1 MDPFDRAALELKKQ
15 SIPDPR
21 PDPFESAAKRFK
33 EQRFQQDR
41 DRLHRSFE
49 ATKEESPEAAGQALR
64 IADEKKLPVGTVKR
78 NREKLTDPPNADQIV
93 QQSPVVAQ
101 FLSEP
106 DNAAAMRDDVDNL
119 SWFERVW
126 QDTAQGFQRGKDV
139 TRVGDIGW
147 AAIEGKA
154 TPEQMQQAQEL
165 LEKPTTDFELGFFS
179 GIPGATAEALPLMA
193 TVMGRSADEAAVGAA
208 IGTTVGSAA
217 GGVGAI
223 PGFFSGTGAGFIAG
237 NAVEAARIE
246 AGNAYIEYL
255 GFTDEDGNTMDED
268 TARGAAL
275 ITGVTNGTLE
285 AYGFAKI
292 LESVPGVG
300 RVFGQ
305 FSRGGMRKLLRQ
317 PTARKAIQQF
327 GKTLAVVGTAEGL
340 TEALQEVSTILGGE
354 ISKALDEG
362 DYEPIKA
369 EEAIERVTQALV
381 QGTQG
386 GMGLSLPGAT
396 VRAGMDAAN
405 IRKAKQNKAFF
416 EALGDKAK
424 NSKTIQ
430 RVPLRQREIIQ
441 KLKERYEGLDY
452 IYVDAERLNTFFQ
465 SREID
470 AETLRRDMPQTA
482 EDLSEAQISGTDVA
496 IPMEEFITNIAPTE
510 GFNDLVSGLKLDP
523 AELSSRE
530 AEAVESAQ
538 EEYKKLLSEEAE
550 EGDSIAQ
557 NIREQL
563 QQAGTEET
571 AADQQAQMWTA
582 FFRTM
587 GERTGRD
594 PQELFES
601 FNVQVQREE
610 ETQGI
615 EGALN
620 ALRND
625 QIPEESNDPVAQQQR
640 TRLQELQGT
649 LEGQGINLSEMSNQ
663 QALRALSDALMAEQG
678 REVAPGLTM
687 RVQTDQGV
695 HTAEVTNL
703 EGETVGRFE
712 AEESPNQ
719 GWIRMRRQDMDSRFR
734 GQRIAVQG
742 LAEMARR
749 AQVRDMRLV
758 SDTSVSPEAA
768 RVYRAL
774 ERRGAQVT
782 TNPHTINEDTGG
794 LVSEDLATPVFEVTS
809 VPDDLIE
816 QASQERVLE
825 QVVFHGT
832 PHQFDRFSLEAIG
845 SGEGAQAFGWG
856 LYFAGRRE
864 IAEFYRDTVSRL
876 DFNPD
881 TTQVKG
887 RTVGEWYEHLGEQ
900 ATRASGAALTE
911 INEKRYMVERLM
923 LREPPDSVVNQA
935 REDEFQ
941 QDSIDWF
948 EETFSPFIESPG
960 RVVQAEIPDESEL
973 LDWDAP
979 LNEQPEG
986 VIEKIRG
993 LLESDQIED
1002 RALADFDVGSRQELA
1017 NKLLGDE
1024 SSSGEILYG
1033 SLADVFRTDREA
1045 SLALGSVGVPGLR
1058 YLDASS
1064 RNMTWELRHPDGGV
1078 FEFPTEAEARE
1089 FQERNPDYE
1098 IISEPSRNFVIWDE
1112 NAVTIEAVNDELAQA
1127 RELEQQG
1134 GVEPRGRIQFPSTAN
1149 VDRWFK
1155 ITLTGQANLS
1165 TFLHESGHF
1174 FLEAFRDMAEQENAP
1189 QEIRNDWETIRQHLG
1204 LEGKDIPT
1212 EAHEQWAR
1220 SWEAYAMEGKA
1231 PSLALAEAFERFKT
1245 WLITIY
1251 RNFRQ
1256 LDVELNDDIRD
1267 VMDRMLATR
1276 REIQEARQA
1285 QGYVPAFDSAE
1296 TAGMTQAEY
1305 ESYTSLHR
1313 QAMREAE
1320 NDLDRRVMAEIKRRR
1335 TEEYRR
1341 RRDGIR
1347 TEVEAEVEA
1356 MPGYR
1361 AEAFLRRD
1369 IVPDDLDIPE
1379 SLRKKLNKQAL
1390 QDMYP
1395 DRNILRPMSFTY
1407 VAEGGVHPDV
1417 IAPYFGFESGRE
1429 MVDAVVAQPRRKQF
1443 IDSEVKARL
1452 AREADDP
1459 MMDGTIAEEAI
1470 KAAHNDK
1477 RGRFLLAEVN
1487 ALGKRVGAEKV
1498 SQIQV
1503 IQHAARRRVSELR
1516 HMDLRPHRYR
1526 QAEIRQAKEA
1536 QRAVGQ
1542 EDYAAAH
1549 DAKRKQL
1556 LNHYLYREAIAA
1568 REEVE
1573 KAREY
1578 LRHFDEKKT
1587 RERIGKA
1594 GQDYLDQ
1601 IDTLLANTEFRK
1613 TTLRRIRQRGTLAAW
1628 IAEQEAEGN
1637 VVAIP
1642 DWLRNESETTNWRQ
1656 MSIAEVRGLRDSV
1669 KNVESLAR
1677 LKNKLQYAKE
1687 ARDFEEAVE
1696 TVVGQV
1702 EANVP
1707 KLVEQ
1712 INQNPNWWEQRKE
1725 TLKGFNASLTK
1736 VEFLARWMDGGEV
1749 GPVHELMFQPFVDAQ
1764 EAEFEMLR
1772 TVGKDIMAPLRDMPR
1787 EQRAR
1792 LNQTVY
1798 VPQLDRRMLVKD
1810 LLSVAL
1816 NLGNQGNK
1824 EKLLKGYGWTEQAV
1838 MSALDEHLTAQD
1850 WEVVQQLW
1858 DSIDKLW
1865 PDLAKIHR
1873 RHTGLEPPRVEAIP
1887 VETKHGTFRGGYFPV
1902 VYDRRR
1908 SHQAEINQQKG
1919 NLFENNYLRATVD
1932 QGFTEQRTR
1941 FYAPIK
1947 LSLDVIPAHVADVIH
1962 YVTHFEAVQSVEK
1975 LTSDARVRKA
1985 ITESFG
1991 KEQYQILRPW
2001 LQFIANNGKPTEFM
2015 KGLDD
2020 AFRHLRTGMT
2030 VYAMGLKM
2038 TTGIAQLFGLATTLD
2053 EIGPKYT
2060 ARGIRKFVT
2069 SPAQA
2074 WQFANENSGEIRFAT
2089 RTFDRDVK
2097 AQLDKAM
2104 GQRNIPQDAIN
2115 FSLKHIGYIQKSVNV
2130 MTWTGAYD
2138 KAIDQGKTHQE
2149 AIRIAESA
2157 VRTSQGSGAV
2167 KDLPKVMRGPETMR
2181 GLVMFYT
2188 YFSSLYNRFQDVART
2203 TKGVKDLPRFAAR
2216 WSYLAVFP
2224 ILLDAFALGRGPD
2237 ESDDESW
2244 MEWFLLQNVLY
2255 PVTAVPFVRD
2265 IANGALGKYG
2275 YDISPIASA
2284 LEDVTGASRDAY
2296 EAIVKGDDLPPG
2308 FPKRLTASAGLLLRL
2323 PTGQLWNTAE
2333 WAQGLVEGDLNNPF
2347 REFFQGVDRED

>member
-21 PDPFESAAKRFK
+21 PDPFEAAAKRFQ
-33 EQRFQQDR
+33 ERRFQQDR

-49 ATKEESPEAAGQALR
+49 VSKEESPEAAGQALR

-78 NREKLTDPPNADQIV
+78 NRDKLTDPPNADRITRET
-93 QQSPVVAQ
+93 PVIAQ
-101 FLSEP
+101 ALSEP
-106 DNAAAMRDDVDNL
+106 DNAAAMRDDIDNL

-147 AAIEGKA
+147 AAIQGKA
-154 TPEQMQQAQEL
+154 TPEQMQQAREL
-165 LEKPTTDFELGFFS
+165 AEKPTTDFELGFFS

-208 IGTTVGSAA
+208 IGTAA
-217 GGVGAI
+217 GSTAFGVGAI
-223 PGFFSGTGAGFIAG
+223 PGFFGGTGAGFIAG

-292 LESVPGVG
+292 LESIPGVG

-317 PTARKAIQQF
+317 PTARKAIQRF

-362 DYEPIKA
+362 DYESITA
-369 EEAIERVTQALV
+369 EEAINRVTQALEQGV
-381 QGTQG
+381 QGG
-386 GMGLSLPGAT
+386 IGLSLPGAT
-396 VRAGMDAAN
+396 TRAGIDAAN
-405 IRKAKQNKAFF
+405 VRKARQNKAFF

-424 NSKTIQ
+424 NSKTNQ

-452 IYVDAERLNTFFQ
+452 IYVDADRLNTFFQ

-470 AETLRRDMPQTA
+470 AETLRQDMPQTA
-482 EDLSEAQISGTDVA
+482 EDLAEAQISGTDVA

-510 GFNDLVSGLKLDP
+510 GFNDLVSDLKLDP

-530 AEAVESAQ
+530 ADAIESAQ
-538 EEYKKLLSEEAE
+538 EEYKKLLSEEPEA
-550 EGDSIAQ
+550 GDSIAG

-571 AADQQAQMWTA
+571 AADQQAQMWA
-582 FFRTM
+582 SFFRTM

-594 PQELFES
+594 PQDLFES
-601 FNVQVQREE
+601 FNVEVTREQ

-640 TRLQELQGT
+640 TRLQELQST
-649 LEGQGINLSEMSNQ
+649 LEGRGINLSEMSNQ

-749 AQVRDMRLV
+749 AQVRDMSLV

-774 ERRGAQVT
+774 ERRGAQVK

-809 VPDDLIE
+809 IPDDLIE

-825 QVVFHGT
+825 QAVFHGT

-864 IAEFYRDTVSRL
+864 IAEFYRDQLVGLPELSNWKFGSIRL
-876 DFNPD
+876 VRNGQYQNYSPRDSSN
-881 TTQVKG
+881 QQ
-887 RTVGEWYEHLGEQ
+887 Q
-900 ATRASGAALTE
+900 AKALLSEDMLIEENEIKRAFMEEGIEAARQIMLN
-911 INEKRYMVERLM
+911 IADERIQ
-923 LREPPDSVVNQA
+923 SA
-935 REDEFQ
+935 REEQ
-941 QDSIDWF
+941 PEIV
-948 EETFSPFIESPG
+948 PNLNVLRRRIESDLTLEVDQESLG
-960 RVVQAEIPDESEL
+960 NIVQAEIPDDSEL
-973 LDWDAP
+973 LDWGRP
-979 LNEQPEG
+979 LSEQPEG
-986 VIEKIRG
+986 IVEKLRE
-993 LLESDQIED
+993 LLVSDAVED
-1002 RALADFDVGSRQELA
+1002 RALADFDVESREELA
-1017 NKLLGDE
+1017 DLVLGE
-1024 SSSGEILYG
+1024 QITGENLYG
-1033 SLADVFRTDREA
+1033 TLTDIFRTDKEA
-1045 SLALGSVGVPGLR
+1045 SLALNNAGIPGLR
-1058 YLDASS
+1058 YLDAKS
-1064 RNMTWELRHPDGGV
+1064 REQGEGTY
-1078 FEFPTEAEARE
+1078 
-1089 FQERNPDYE
+1089 DY
-1098 IISEPSRNFVIWDE
+1098 VIWDE

-1149 VDRWFK
+1149 PDRWFK
-1155 ITLTGQANLS
+1155 ITLTGRANLS

-1174 FLEAFRDMAEQENAP
+1174 FLEAFRDMARQDSAP
-1189 QEIRNDWETIRQHLG
+1189 QEIKNDWEMIREYLG
-1204 LEGKDIPT
+1204 LEGEEIPT
-1212 EAHEQWAR
+1212 EAHEKWAR
-1220 SWEAYAMEGKA
+1220 GWEAYAMEGKA

-1285 QGYVPAFDSAE
+1285 QGYVPAFDSAD

-1341 RRDGIR
+1341 RRDEIR
-1347 TEVEAEVEA
+1347 TEVEAEAEA

-1429 MVDAVVAQPRRKQF
+1429 MVDAIVAQPRRKQF

-1526 QAEIRQAKEA
+1526 QAEIRQARQA

-1542 EDYAAAH
+1542 ADYAAAH
-1549 DAKRKQL
+1549 EAKRKQL

-1578 LRHFDEKKT
+1578 LRRFDEKKT

-1601 IDTLLANTEFRK
+1601 IDTLLANTEFRG

-1628 IAEQEAEGN
+1628 IAEQESEGN

-1707 KLVEQ
+1707 KLLEQ
-1712 INQNPNWWEQRKE
+1712 INQNPAWWEQRKE

-1749 GPVHELMFQPFVDAQ
+1749 GPVHELIFQPFVDAQ
-1764 EAEFEMLR
+1764 EAEFEMLS
-1772 TVGKDIMAPLRDMPR
+1772 TVGKDIMAPLRGMPR

-1810 LLSVAL
+1810 LLAVAL

-1850 WEVVQQLW
+1850 WGVVQQLW

-1919 NLFENNYLRATVD
+1919 SLFENNYLRATVD
-1932 QGFTEQRTR
+1932 RGFTEQRTR

-1975 LTSDARVRKA
+1975 LTSNARVRKA

-2188 YFSSLYNRFQDVART
+2188 YFSTLYNRFQDLART
-2203 TKGVKDLPRFAAR
+2203 TKGVKDVPRLAAR

-2244 MEWFLLQNVLY
+2244 TEWFLLQNVLY

-2265 IANGALGKYG
+2265 VANGSLGKYG

-2284 LEDVTGASRDAY
+2284 LEDITGAGRDSY

-2308 FPKRLTASAGLLLRL
+2308 FPKRLNASVGVLLRL
-2323 PTGQLWNTAE
+2323 PTGQVWNTSE
-2333 WAQGLVEGDLNNPF
+2333 WVKGLVEGDLNNPF